1 MPGIYS
7 LQRQLTL
14 MNSDIQGQNTKLER
28 AVADYTQSMSAYMKL
43 DKQAYTQ
50 KKFIIQQVELVFA
63 AGLSFI
69 PVVGPTVAAT
79 VSAMI
84 NAPTGTSAL
93 TSGLLAAVGY
103 NAACASG
110 VTSGANLNEW
120 AKLSTA
126 PVGTF
131 KPSFSK
137 PSFNS
142 AAAVSLL
149 EDTGTVG
156 LISTG
161 VGIVS
166 SLLSHANPQLGK
178 GAILIPVSKAVME
191 KLINGYG
198 ATLTE
203 GMEWINTL
211 GTDTERRKLLLLV
224 FYNQV

>member
-1 MPGIYS
+1 MGRYGDIS
-7 LQRQLTL
+7 AENALKRQLAEI
-14 MNSDIQGQNTKLER
+14 NSDIQGLNTTLER
-28 AVADYTQSMSAYMKL
+28 AVAAYTQSMSAYMKL

-69 PVVGPTVAAT
+69 PVVGPMATAT

-126 PVGTF
+126 PAGTF

-142 AAAVSLL
+142 AAAVTLL
-149 EDTGTVG
+149 EDTGVVG
-156 LISTG
+156 FVSTS
-161 VGIVS
+161 VGIANS
-166 SLLSHANPQLGK
+166 FLSHANPQLGK
-178 GAILIPVSKAVME
+178 GA
-191 KLINGYG
+191 NT
-198 ATLTE
+198 ATLKIFTLI
-203 GMEWINTL
+203 INVL
-211 GTDTERRKLLLLV
+211 
-224 FYNQV
+224 